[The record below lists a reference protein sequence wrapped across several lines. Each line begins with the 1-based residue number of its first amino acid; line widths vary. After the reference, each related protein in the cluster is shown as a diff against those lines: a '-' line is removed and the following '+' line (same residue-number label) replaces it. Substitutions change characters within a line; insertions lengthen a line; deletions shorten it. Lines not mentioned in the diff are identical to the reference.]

1 MGQLPPG
8 IIVYEGVGLGHSTTA
23 LLAPHQGFS
32 SHGWHSQDGPE
43 VLPCLMQAQTLLY
56 TLGRSN
62 CQQILSG
69 VMHYI
74 VILSG
79 GPKYPKEAL

>member
-1 MGQLPPG
+1 
-8 IIVYEGVGLGHSTTA
+8 
-23 LLAPHQGFS
+23 
-32 SHGWHSQDGPE
+32 
-43 VLPCLMQAQTLLY
+43 MQAQHLLY
-56 TLGRSN
+56 MLGRSN
-62 CQQILSG
+62 SQQILSG